1 MLEEFAE
8 DVRSWKVIKDQSSN
22 LDVASLPRSFEAGLH
37 SQIVLARSKVISK
50 YVHASGLEIM
60 NGLVLKPSLIA

>member
-1 MLEEFAE
+1 MSLPQAKAMNHRLNGASQ

-50 YVHASGLEIM
+50 LFDFATS
-60 NGLVLKPSLIA
+60 